1 MIFQNNPSTTGGHFA
16 NYNLPAATRT
26 LSVTFGAGCSDS
38 VTLSKSKFS

>member
-38 VTLSKSKFS
+38 VTYQRANY